1 MPVELA
7 RLINMLIFGFEFIT
21 GFMIGV
27 ELVDL
32 GEIYENVE
40 GWSFVVDL
48 GILRLVVEKRTQ

>member
-1 MPVELA
+1 
-7 RLINMLIFGFEFIT
+7 MLIFGFEFIS

-32 GEIYENVE
+32 GDIYEDID
-40 GWSFVVDL
+40 GWSFVLDL